1 MIPTKDNDDFLDFV
15 DDYDSHYDDSS
26 YSEHDDEDD
35 DGFSGQLLDEDYDD
49 DELERRRVAYAGLK
63 KNDKIFNNT
72 YNMGL
77 DTSEEDDDLD
87 SNAGRAGGP
96 EIKLDS
102 SAPDYHL
109 YDPER
114 YADHVDQKIIR
125 KDIDNFIIGCPS
137 VQEILGNDPEKK
149 KFTKLEIN
157 SLFELINNGLSKG
170 GKTNVFVSPIHVLDS
185 ISSTVSMEYKKIF
198 DMLTYENKEILLLE
212 LNAKY
217 GFLDNVSKN
226 YKMF

>member
-1 MIPTKDNDDFLDFV
+1 MTNHEPEDFLDF
-15 DDYDSHYDDSS
+15 DDEIFDPSYDSS
-26 YSEHDDEDD
+26 YSESDEEDD
-35 DGFSGQLLDEDYDD
+35 DGFSDSLLDGDYDE

-77 DTSEEDDDLD
+77 ETAEDEDDEPTT
-87 SNAGRAGGP
+87 SRVGGP

-102 SAPDYHL
+102 SSPDYNM
-109 YDPER
+109 YDPEK
-114 YADHVDQKIIR
+114 YADHVDLVIVR
-125 KDIDNFIIGCPS
+125 KDIDKFIASSSS
-137 VQEILGNDPEKK
+137 VQAILGDEPEKK
-149 KFTKLEIN
+149 KFTKIEIN
-157 SLFELINNGLSKG
+157 SLFELINEGMSKG
-170 GKTNVFVSPIHVLDS
+170 GRANVFVSPIHVLDS

-198 DMLTYENKEILLLE
+198 DMLTYENKEVLLIE

-217 GFLDNVSKN
+217 GFLDSMGKN

>member
-1 MIPTKDNDDFLDFV
+1 MIPNDNDDFLDFV
-15 DDYDSHYDDSS
+15 DDFDPLYEDHPDSGFDDA
-26 YSEHDDEDD
+26 DDED
-35 DGFSGQLLDEDYDD
+35 FSNHLLDEDYDD
-49 DELERRRVAYAGLK
+49 DEIERRRVAYAGLK

-77 DTSEEDDDLD
+77 DTSDDEED
-87 SNAGRAGGP
+87 SGANSGRMGGP

-109 YDPER
+109 YDPDK
-114 YADHVDQKIIR
+114 YADHVDQLIIR
-125 KDIDNFIIGCPS
+125 KDIDQFIKNSPS
-137 VQEILGNDPEKK
+137 VQAILGNEPEKK

-157 SLFELINNGLSKG
+157 SLFESINTGLSRG
-170 GKTNVFVSPIHVLDS
+170 GDSNVFVSPIHVLDS

-212 LNAKY
+212 LNSKY

>member
-1 MIPTKDNDDFLDFV
+1 MAPNDNDDLIDYIDDFGS
-15 DDYDSHYDDSS
+15 DYEDSS
-26 YSEHDDEDD
+26 YSDYEEDDEDY
-35 DGFSGQLLDEDYDD
+35 SSHLLDEDYDD

-77 DTSEEDDDLD
+77 ENSEDEEDLD
-87 SNAGRAGGP
+87 GSPNRLGGP

-109 YDPER
+109 YDPEK
-114 YADHVDQKIIR
+114 YSEHVDQQIIR
-125 KDIDNFIIGCPS
+125 RDIDQFIKNSSS
-137 VQEILGNDPEKK
+137 VQAILGNEPEKK
-149 KFTKLEIN
+149 KFTKFEIN
-157 SLFELINNGLSKG
+157 SLFELINTGLSRG
-170 GKTNVFVSPIHVLDS
+170 GKTNVFISPIHVLDS
-185 ISSTVSMEYKKIF
+185 ISATVSMEYKKIF
-198 DMLTYENKEILLLE
+198 DMLSYENKEILLLE

>member
-1 MIPTKDNDDFLDFV
+1 MTPEDNEHLIDFV
-15 DDYDSHYDDSS
+15 DDFEQSYDDSS
-26 YSEHDDEDD
+26 YSDYEDEDD

-77 DTSEEDDDLD
+77 ETSEDDEDSD
-87 SNAGRAGGP
+87 SGTSRMGGP

-114 YADHVDQKIIR
+114 YAEHVDQLIIR
-125 KDIDNFIIGCPS
+125 KDIDQFIKNSPS
-137 VQEILGNDPEKK
+137 IQAILGNEPEKK
-149 KFTKLEIN
+149 KFTKPEMN
-157 SLFELINNGLSKG
+157 SLFELINAGLSRG

-198 DMLTYENKEILLLE
+198 DMLTYENKEVLLLE
-212 LNAKY
+212 LNTKY